1 MHSWY
6 TFDNES
12 KITVVMVLEPSTS
25 CREITP
31 LSLSKSSGT
40 MNDLFQ
46 INDVFIRNPFWEVV
60 KSKLIQLPL
69 PLLNN

>member
-1 MHSWY
+1 
-6 TFDNES
+6 
-12 KITVVMVLEPSTS
+12 MVLEPSTL
-25 CREITP
+25 CRETTL